1 MYRDS
6 LNILYLWTPCKLY
19 ILEHLLYCIYIGT
32 PYYCI
37 HLETLYIVYIGTPC
51 IMYVSGQP
59 EYFILMDTLYTV
71 YIGTPCNVGGEEWL
85 LDSLSLIVL

>member
-1 MYRDS
+1 MYVSGQPEYFIFMDT
-6 LNILYLWTPCKLY
+6 LLWHTLG
-19 ILEHLLYCIYIGT
+19 H
-32 PYYCI
+32 
-37 HLETLYIVYIGTPC
+37 LYIVYIGTPC

-59 EYFILMDTLYTV
+59 EYFIFMDTLYTV